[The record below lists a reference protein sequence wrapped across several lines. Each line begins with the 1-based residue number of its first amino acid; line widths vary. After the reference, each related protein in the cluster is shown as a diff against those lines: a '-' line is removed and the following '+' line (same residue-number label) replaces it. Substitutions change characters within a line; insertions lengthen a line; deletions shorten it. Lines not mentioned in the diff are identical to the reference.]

1 MIATVE
7 DLERIALDDR
17 ADVPALHGWRR
28 EMFGEQAIALKR
40 GRLALAVDKG
50 RVVAVERT

>member
-1 MIATVE
+1 
-7 DLERIALDDR
+7 
-17 ADVPALHGWRR
+17 VPALHGWRR

-50 RVVAVERT
+50 RVVAVERG